1 MLMLRSAVLNGYVE
15 LAESVGL
22 NPHPLMRVVGIDPGA
37 FAATTGWIS
46 AHSVDR
52 LLEISA
58 AQSGC
63 ADFGIRMS
71 VDRGLSSLG
80 PVGLVAR
87 EEPDV
92 RSALGIVLRH
102 LNLHNEAISLSLAE
116 ARGLATFHVQS
127 ASGID
132 MGRQSIELVVAS
144 VFRILADLLP
154 EGWRPVATYFAH
166 EAPPD
171 IAMHNQV
178 FDTTVVFGHEIDG
191 IIISSSDLDT
201 PNPLS
206 NPLLRPFVQE
216 YLELLAPA
224 TGTSMSFQV
233 RDLIATLLPTES
245 CSASRIARS
254 LGMDRRTLYR
264 HLAMSGDSYS
274 SILDAVRKE
283 HAQLAIEHGDCS
295 LTELAAE
302 LGFSELSAFSRWF
315 RQRFGVSPRAWAKKF
330 AADTS
335 DARRGRGLPPKPPV
349 PLGSSA
355 PRSATGARP
364 TA

>member
-15 LAESVGL
+15 VAESVGL
-22 NPHPLMRVVGIDPGA
+22 NPHPLMRVAGIDPGA

-46 AHSVDR
+46 AQSVDH

-58 AQSGC
+58 AQSGR

-71 VDRGLSSLG
+71 GNRGVSNLG

-102 LNLHNEAISLSLAE
+102 MNLHNEAISLGLTES
-116 ARGLATFHVQS
+116 RGLATFHAQS
-127 ASGID
+127 APGITL
-132 MGRQSIELVVAS
+132 GHQSLELVVAS

-171 IAMHNQV
+171 IAMHHQV
-178 FDTTVVFGHEIDG
+178 FGPTVVFGHEIDG
-191 IIISSSDLDT
+191 IIIPASDLDT

-206 NPLLRPFVQE
+206 NPMLRPFAQE
-216 YLELLAPA
+216 YLGLLAPA
-224 TGTSMSFQV
+224 TGASVSLQV

-245 CSASRIARS
+245 CSVSRIAHS
-254 LGMDRRTLYR
+254 LGMDRRTLHR
-264 HLAMSGDSYS
+264 HLAHSGDSYS
-274 SILDAVRKE
+274 SILDSVRKE
-283 HAQLAIEHGDCS
+283 HARLAIEHGDRS
-295 LTELAAE
+295 LTEIAAE

-315 RQRFGVSPRAWAKKF
+315 RQRFGVSPRAWAKTS

-335 DARRGRGLPPKPPV
+335 FSPPA
-349 PLGSSA
+349 G
-355 PRSATGARP
+355 
-364 TA
+364 

>member
-1 MLMLRSAVLNGYVE
+1 M
-15 LAESVGL
+15 
-22 NPHPLMRVVGIDPGA
+22 D
-37 FAATTGWIS
+37 
-46 AHSVDR
+46 
-52 LLEISA
+52 
-58 AQSGC
+58 
-63 ADFGIRMS
+63 
-71 VDRGLSSLG
+71 LG
-80 PVGLVAR
+80 
-87 EEPDV
+87 
-92 RSALGIVLRH
+92 ALGGPPARDLRGSVRLRGFRH
-102 LNLHNEAISLSLAE
+102 QDVCRPRTVQPRPGRAGR
-116 ARGLATFHVQS
+116 ARGARRPRRVGHRPTPPEPAQRGHQS
-127 ASGID
+127 ESGRGEGSGHLPCAVRLRD
-132 MGRQSIELVVAS
+132 RHGRQSIELVVAS

-171 IAMHNQV
+171 IAMHHRV
-178 FDTTVVFGHEIDG
+178 FDSTVVFGHEIDG
-191 IIISSSDLDT
+191 IIIASSDLDT

-224 TGTSMSFQV
+224 TGTSASSQV

-254 LGMDRRTLYR
+254 LGMDRRTLHR
-264 HLAMSGDSYS
+264 HLAASGDSYS

-283 HAQLAIEHGDCS
+283 RAQLAIEHGDCS

-330 AADTS
+330 AEDTS
-335 DARRGRGLPPKPPV
+335 DARRGRRLPPKPPV